1 MCVIIVST
9 RLTGSRCARNS
20 VGNLTLIKILI
31 LLFYKV
37 ILFICFY
44 YIILYINISLSNCI
58 YDSC

>member
-1 MCVIIVST
+1 MCVTIVST

-44 YIILYINISLSNCI
+44 YIILYYI
-58 YDSC
+58 